1 MRFLPG
7 FYDVF
12 DDMFDDGWMS
22 PSTNAMQCDI
32 KEVDNNYEM
41 NIALPGYK
49 KEDISLD
56 LTDGYLTVSAN
67 TNQDKEEKDK
77 NGKVIRSER
86 YTGSCSRKFYVGEG
100 YKEEDFTAK
109 FENGELMITFP
120 KTEPEKIEEKKPIMI
135 EQAFE
140 KEARAS
146 FFHTVRMQLETCLLK
161 DSQLIDLNC
170 PSIIGLGQSLPD
182 QS

>member
-1 MRFLPG
+1 MKYYPNFSN
-7 FYDVF
+7 VF
-12 DDMFDDGWMS
+12 DDLFDSGVNTTKANTML
-22 PSTNAMQCDI
+22 CDI
-32 KEVDNNYEM
+32 RETENTYEM

-135 EQAFE
+135 E
-140 KEARAS
+140 
-146 FFHTVRMQLETCLLK
+146 
-161 DSQLIDLNC
+161 
-170 PSIIGLGQSLPD
+170 
-182 QS
+182 

>member
-1 MRFLPG
+1 MRYYPNFS
-7 FYDVF
+7 DVF
-12 DDMFDDGWMS
+12 DDLFDSGVNTTK
-22 PSTNAMQCDI
+22 TNTMLCDI
-32 KEVDNNYEM
+32 RETENSYVM

-135 EQAFE
+135 E
-140 KEARAS
+140 
-146 FFHTVRMQLETCLLK
+146 
-161 DSQLIDLNC
+161 
-170 PSIIGLGQSLPD
+170 
-182 QS
+182 

>member
-1 MRFLPG
+1 MKYYPNFS
-7 FYDVF
+7 DVF
-12 DDMFDDGWMS
+12 DDLFDSGVNTTKANTML
-22 PSTNAMQCDI
+22 CDI
-32 KEVDNNYEM
+32 RETETTYVM

-67 TNQDKEEKDK
+67 TNQDKEEKDS

-135 EQAFE
+135 E
-140 KEARAS
+140 
-146 FFHTVRMQLETCLLK
+146 
-161 DSQLIDLNC
+161 
-170 PSIIGLGQSLPD
+170 
-182 QS
+182 

>member
-7 FYDVF
+7 FYDV
-12 DDMFDDGWMS
+12 FDDGWMS

-41 NIALPGYK
+41 NI
-49 KEDISLD
+49 SLD
-56 LTDGYLTVSAN
+56 LTDDYLTVSAN

-135 EQAFE
+135 E
-140 KEARAS
+140 
-146 FFHTVRMQLETCLLK
+146 
-161 DSQLIDLNC
+161 
-170 PSIIGLGQSLPD
+170 
-182 QS
+182 

>member
-1 MRFLPG
+1 MRYYPNFS
-7 FYDVF
+7 DVF
-12 DDMFDDGWMS
+12 DDLFDSGVNTTKANTML
-22 PSTNAMQCDI
+22 CDI
-32 KEVDNNYEM
+32 RETENTYEM

-100 YKEEDFTAK
+100 YKEEEDFTAK

-135 EQAFE
+135 E
-140 KEARAS
+140 
-146 FFHTVRMQLETCLLK
+146 
-161 DSQLIDLNC
+161 
-170 PSIIGLGQSLPD
+170 
-182 QS
+182 

>member
-1 MRFLPG
+1 MRYYPSFN
-7 FYDVF
+7 DVF
-12 DDMFDDGWMS
+12 DDLFDSGVNTTKANTML
-22 PSTNAMQCDI
+22 CDI
-32 KEVDNNYEM
+32 RETENTYEM

-120 KTEPEKIEEKKPIMI
+120 KAEPEKIEEKKPIMI
-135 EQAFE
+135 E
-140 KEARAS
+140 
-146 FFHTVRMQLETCLLK
+146 
-161 DSQLIDLNC
+161 
-170 PSIIGLGQSLPD
+170 
-182 QS
+182 

>member
-1 MRFLPG
+1 
-7 FYDVF
+7 
-12 DDMFDDGWMS
+12 MS

-67 TNQDKEEKDK
+67 TNQDKEEKDS

-100 YKEEDFTAK
+100 YTEEDFAAK

-135 EQAFE
+135 E
-140 KEARAS
+140 
-146 FFHTVRMQLETCLLK
+146 
-161 DSQLIDLNC
+161 
-170 PSIIGLGQSLPD
+170 
-182 QS
+182 

>member
-1 MRFLPG
+1 MRYYPNFN
-7 FYDVF
+7 DVF
-12 DDMFDDGWMS
+12 DDLFDSGVNTTKANIML
-22 PSTNAMQCDI
+22 CDI
-32 KEVDNNYEM
+32 RETENTYEM

-135 EQAFE
+135 E
-140 KEARAS
+140 
-146 FFHTVRMQLETCLLK
+146 
-161 DSQLIDLNC
+161 
-170 PSIIGLGQSLPD
+170 
-182 QS
+182 

>member
-1 MRFLPG
+1 MKYYPNFS
-7 FYDVF
+7 DVF
-12 DDMFDDGWMS
+12 DDLFDSGVNTTKANTML
-22 PSTNAMQCDI
+22 CDI
-32 KEVDNNYEM
+32 RETENTYEM

-67 TNQDKEEKDK
+67 TNQNKEEKDK

-135 EQAFE
+135 E
-140 KEARAS
+140 
-146 FFHTVRMQLETCLLK
+146 
-161 DSQLIDLNC
+161 
-170 PSIIGLGQSLPD
+170 
-182 QS
+182 

>member
-1 MRFLPG
+1 MKYYPNFS
-7 FYDVF
+7 DVF
-12 DDMFDDGWMS
+12 DDLFDSGVNTTKANTML
-22 PSTNAMQCDI
+22 CDI
-32 KEVDNNYEM
+32 RETENTYEM

-56 LTDGYLTVSAN
+56 LTDDYLTVSAN

-86 YTGSCSRKFYVGEG
+86 YTGSCSRNFYVGEG

-135 EQAFE
+135 E
-140 KEARAS
+140 
-146 FFHTVRMQLETCLLK
+146 
-161 DSQLIDLNC
+161 
-170 PSIIGLGQSLPD
+170 
-182 QS
+182 

>member
-7 FYDVF
+7 FYDLF
-12 DDMFDDGWMS
+12 DDWMT
-22 PSTNAMQCDI
+22 PTTNAMQCDI

-41 NIALPGYK
+41 NIALPGYN

-100 YKEEDFTAK
+100 YTEED
-109 FENGELMITFP
+109 LR
-120 KTEPEKIEEKKPIMI
+120 KIWGGNLLRVMKQVQEAPLLSSKK
-135 EQAFE
+135 
-140 KEARAS
+140 R
-146 FFHTVRMQLETCLLK
+146 R
-161 DSQLIDLNC
+161 
-170 PSIIGLGQSLPD
+170 
-182 QS
+182 

>member
-12 DDMFDDGWMS
+12 DDMFDEGWMS
-22 PSTNAMQCDI
+22 PTTNAMQCDI

-67 TNQDKEEKDK
+67 TNQNKEEKDRK
-77 NGKVIRSER
+77 MVRLSEVNVIQEAVQESSMLVRVI
-86 YTGSCSRKFYVGEG
+86 K
-100 YKEEDFTAK
+100 K
-109 FENGELMITFP
+109 
-120 KTEPEKIEEKKPIMI
+120 KT
-135 EQAFE
+135 
-140 KEARAS
+140 S
-146 FFHTVRMQLETCLLK
+146 LLSLRMV
-161 DSQLIDLNC
+161 N
-170 PSIIGLGQSLPD
+170 
-182 QS
+182 

>member
-1 MRFLPG
+1 MRYYPNFS
-7 FYDVF
+7 DVF
-12 DDMFDDGWMS
+12 DDLFDSGVNTTKANTML
-22 PSTNAMQCDI
+22 CDI
-32 KEVDNNYEM
+32 RETENTYEM

-109 FENGELMITFP
+109 FENGELKITFP

-135 EQAFE
+135 EQEFK
-140 KEARAS
+140 KEA
-146 FFHTVRMQLETCLLK
+146 
-161 DSQLIDLNC
+161 
-170 PSIIGLGQSLPD
+170 
-182 QS
+182 

>member
-1 MRFLPG
+1 MKYYPNFS
-7 FYDVF
+7 DVF
-12 DDMFDDGWMS
+12 DDLFDSGVNTTKANTML
-22 PSTNAMQCDI
+22 CDI
-32 KEVDNNYEM
+32 RETENTYEM

-140 KEARAS
+140 KEA
-146 FFHTVRMQLETCLLK
+146 
-161 DSQLIDLNC
+161 
-170 PSIIGLGQSLPD
+170 
-182 QS
+182 

>member
-1 MRFLPG
+1 MRYYPNFS
-7 FYDVF
+7 DVF
-12 DDMFDDGWMS
+12 DDLFDSGVNTTKANTML
-22 PSTNAMQCDI
+22 CDI
-32 KEVDNNYEM
+32 RETETTYVM

-67 TNQDKEEKDK
+67 TNQNKEEKDK

-135 EQAFE
+135 E
-140 KEARAS
+140 
-146 FFHTVRMQLETCLLK
+146 
-161 DSQLIDLNC
+161 
-170 PSIIGLGQSLPD
+170 
-182 QS
+182 

>member
-1 MRFLPG
+1 MKYYPNFS
-7 FYDVF
+7 DVF
-12 DDMFDDGWMS
+12 DDLFDSGVNTTKANTML
-22 PSTNAMQCDI
+22 CDI
-32 KEVDNNYEM
+32 RETENTYEM

-49 KEDISLD
+49 KKDISLD

-135 EQAFE
+135 E
-140 KEARAS
+140 
-146 FFHTVRMQLETCLLK
+146 
-161 DSQLIDLNC
+161 
-170 PSIIGLGQSLPD
+170 
-182 QS
+182 

>member
-1 MRFLPG
+1 MRYYPNFS
-7 FYDVF
+7 DVF
-12 DDMFDDGWMS
+12 DDLFDSGVNTTKANTML
-22 PSTNAMQCDI
+22 CDI
-32 KEVDNNYEM
+32 RETENTYEM

-109 FENGELMITFP
+109 FENGELMIAFP

-135 EQAFE
+135 E
-140 KEARAS
+140 
-146 FFHTVRMQLETCLLK
+146 
-161 DSQLIDLNC
+161 
-170 PSIIGLGQSLPD
+170 
-182 QS
+182 

>member
-1 MRFLPG
+1 
-7 FYDVF
+7 
-12 DDMFDDGWMS
+12 MS

-56 LTDGYLTVSAN
+56 LTDGYLTVAAN

-100 YKEEDFTAK
+100 YKEEDITAK
-109 FENGELMITFP
+109 FENGELMVAFP

-135 EQAFE
+135 E
-140 KEARAS
+140 
-146 FFHTVRMQLETCLLK
+146 
-161 DSQLIDLNC
+161 
-170 PSIIGLGQSLPD
+170 
-182 QS
+182 

>member
-56 LTDGYLTVSAN
+56 LT
-67 TNQDKEEKDK
+67 
-77 NGKVIRSER
+77 
-86 YTGSCSRKFYVGEG
+86 
-100 YKEEDFTAK
+100 AK

-135 EQAFE
+135 E
-140 KEARAS
+140 
-146 FFHTVRMQLETCLLK
+146 
-161 DSQLIDLNC
+161 
-170 PSIIGLGQSLPD
+170 
-182 QS
+182 

>member
-1 MRFLPG
+1 MRYYPSFN
-7 FYDVF
+7 
-12 DDMFDDGWMS
+12 DMFDDLFDTESKNPTKANTML
-22 PSTNAMQCDI
+22 CDI
-32 KEVDNNYEM
+32 RETETTYVM

-56 LTDGYLTVSAN
+56 LTDGYLTVAAN
-67 TNQDKEEKDK
+67 TNQDKEEKDS

-109 FENGELMITFP
+109 FDNGELMITFP

-135 EQAFE
+135 E
-140 KEARAS
+140 
-146 FFHTVRMQLETCLLK
+146 
-161 DSQLIDLNC
+161 
-170 PSIIGLGQSLPD
+170 
-182 QS
+182 

>member
-1 MRFLPG
+1 
-7 FYDVF
+7 
-12 DDMFDDGWMS
+12 
-22 PSTNAMQCDI
+22 
-32 KEVDNNYEM
+32 M

-56 LTDGYLTVSAN
+56 LSDGYLTVSAN

-77 NGKVIRSER
+77 NGKVIRCER

-135 EQAFE
+135 E
-140 KEARAS
+140 
-146 FFHTVRMQLETCLLK
+146 
-161 DSQLIDLNC
+161 
-170 PSIIGLGQSLPD
+170 
-182 QS
+182 

>member
-1 MRFLPG
+1 MRYYPNFS
-7 FYDVF
+7 DVF
-12 DDMFDDGWMS
+12 DDLFDSGVNTTK
-22 PSTNAMQCDI
+22 TNTMLCDI
-32 KEVDNNYEM
+32 RETENTYIM

-135 EQAFE
+135 E
-140 KEARAS
+140 
-146 FFHTVRMQLETCLLK
+146 
-161 DSQLIDLNC
+161 
-170 PSIIGLGQSLPD
+170 
-182 QS
+182 

>member
-1 MRFLPG
+1 MRYYPNFS
-7 FYDVF
+7 DVF
-12 DDMFDDGWMS
+12 DDLFDSGVNTTKANTML
-22 PSTNAMQCDI
+22 CDI
-32 KEVDNNYEM
+32 RETENTYEM

-67 TNQDKEEKDK
+67 TNQDKEEKDS

-135 EQAFE
+135 E
-140 KEARAS
+140 
-146 FFHTVRMQLETCLLK
+146 
-161 DSQLIDLNC
+161 
-170 PSIIGLGQSLPD
+170 
-182 QS
+182 